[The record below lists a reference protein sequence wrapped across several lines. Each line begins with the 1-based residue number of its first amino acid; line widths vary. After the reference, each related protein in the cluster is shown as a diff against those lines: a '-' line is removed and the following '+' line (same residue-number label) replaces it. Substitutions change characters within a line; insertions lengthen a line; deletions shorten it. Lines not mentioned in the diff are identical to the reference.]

1 MNKGKIKDDTRF
13 EEYGIDSIT
22 IGQFNS
28 LFEQKLK
35 EESKTLL
42 YEYQTL
48 EELTD
53 YVANV
58 HENEILELYPML
70 PSENHATQQTVVSEK
85 IESQKEEEKSSG
97 DIAII
102 GLAGRYPGADDMEAF
117 WENLIQGIDSVT
129 EIPEGRWDWKKYY
142 EPDVNQA
149 EEGKI
154 YCKWGGFLDQVDKFD
169 PLLFHMS
176 KKEAD
181 IVDPQERLFLQTV
194 WSAIEDAGY
203 TKATL
208 QKTTNGLRAANVG
221 VFAGVT
227 TNTYLLYGPEEWK
240 RVIW

>member
-1 MNKGKIKDDTRF
+1 
-13 EEYGIDSIT
+13 
-22 IGQFNS
+22 
-28 LFEQKLK
+28 
-35 EESKTLL
+35 
-42 YEYQTL
+42 
-48 EELTD
+48 
-53 YVANV
+53 
-58 HENEILELYPML
+58 ML

-240 RVIW
+240 KSNMVNPYSFEWSIANRVSYIFNFRGPCIPVDTACSSSLSSILLACESLNR